1 MKKKNL
7 FNVALAGVML
17 SLLTLVAAPA
27 HAAGP
32 VDISS
37 FVACLNSTSTTSQP
51 VVDAVA
57 CVPSPGCYTTLTVS
71 EESAQPGCTLADGT
85 NLPRV
90 IFSCPGS
97 GGSLTLRFRPSFTLC
112 TLGGGTLIN
121 HIELGEDLNS
131 IVDSRRVQK
140 MADVD
145 ATVPRPLTEFGTGNT
160 AVVDAPPSASFPG
173 GHSKNCGECHDLLG
187 TAGTGATIFNRFA
200 PIRPAV
206 AEGTIFT
213 NDPRVTPPSPQ
224 KSLSDTFT
232 DICNGINNSSQL
244 ARNPGRQ
251 SLALSLCSRL
261 AAKAQNQ

>member
-37 FVACLNSTSTTSQP
+37 FVACLNSISTTSQP

-145 ATVPRPLTEFGTGNT
+145 SSLQVTVDMSTNH
-160 AVVDAPPSASFPG
+160 V
-173 GHSKNCGECHDLLG
+173 NCGECHDLLR
-187 TAGTGATIFNRFA
+187 TTSTGVHLLA

-213 NDPRVTPPSPQ
+213 NDPRVTAPSVQ
-224 KSLSDTFT
+224 KSVSDTFT
-232 DICNGINNSSQL
+232 DICNGIADRRQRLPGWSAGQL
-244 ARNPGRQ
+244 A
-251 SLALSLCSRL
+251 ADLCSAL
-261 AAKAQNQ
+261 KAAAVNQ

>member
-32 VDISS
+32 GDISS
-37 FVACLNSTSTTSQP
+37 FVTCLNSITTTSP
-51 VVDAVA
+51 TVVNAVA

-97 GGSLTLRFRPSFTLC
+97 GGSLTLRFRPSFSLC
-112 TLGGGTLIN
+112 TLAGTIK
-121 HIELGEDLNS
+121 HIELADDQDL
-131 IVDSRRVQK
+131 IIDSRRVQK

-145 ATVPRPLTEFGTGNT
+145 SSLQVTVDMSTNH
-160 AVVDAPPSASFPG
+160 V
-173 GHSKNCGECHDLLG
+173 NCGECHDLLR
-187 TAGTGATIFNRFA
+187 TTSTGVHLLA

-213 NDPRVTPPSPQ
+213 NDPRVTAPSVQ
-224 KSLSDTFT
+224 KSVSDTFT
-232 DICNGINNSSQL
+232 DICNGIADRRQRLPGWSAGQL
-244 ARNPGRQ
+244 A
-251 SLALSLCSRL
+251 ADLCSAL
-261 AAKAQNQ
+261 KAAAVNQ

>member
-7 FNVALAGVML
+7 FNVAVASVML

-32 VDISS
+32 ADISS
-37 FVACLNSTSTTSQP
+37 FVACLNSTTTTSQP
-51 VVDAVA
+51 AVDAVA

-85 NLPRV
+85 SLPRV

-112 TLGGGTLIN
+112 TLGQGTLMN
-121 HIELGEDLNS
+121 HIELGDDLNS

-145 ATVPRPLTEFGTGNT
+145 ATVARPLTEFGIGIT
-160 AVVDAPPSASFPG
+160 AVVDAPG
-173 GHSKNCGECHDLLG
+173 NSKGCAECHDLLG

-213 NDPRVTPPSPQ
+213 NDPRVTAPSGQ

-232 DICNGINNSSQL
+232 DICNGIKNSSQL
-244 ARNPGRQ
+244 QRNPGRQ
-251 SLALSLCSRL
+251 SLALSLCSQL

>member
-37 FVACLNSTSTTSQP
+37 FVACLNSITTTSQP

-145 ATVPRPLTEFGTGNT
+145 AAGPRPFTEFGTGTT
-160 AVVDAPPSASFPG
+160 AVVDTPNNT
-173 GHSKNCGECHDLLG
+173 KNCGECHDLLG